1 MALDGQGFKLIRLT
15 DPRLTP
21 RGLGGSLDGIMSRLL
36 IPLLL
41 AVLTVGGVAPGAA
54 RAAEPRG
61 VQKKIPL
68 LAVLVAKTFLRA
80 VVDRDLKTAAPLCA
94 ATVDF
99 DGHQVK
105 GDKAV
110 RKRLGQLLA
119 RMKVRRRLRKVAVM
133 TLAQARRLFG
143 PPPARLRLRGKD
155 LVVAFGRFRRG
166 GLVVVLAPQ
175 GDRWRIIAL
184 TD

>member
-1 MALDGQGFKLIRLT
+1 MDLEGQGYKLIRLV
-15 DPRLTP
+15 DPGLTP
-21 RGLGGSLDGIMSRLL
+21 RDLGGSLDDIMSRTL
-36 IPLLL
+36 IPVLV
-41 AVLTVGGVAPGAA
+41 AVVAAGGVAPRTA
-54 RAAEPRG
+54 RAAEPPG
-61 VQKKIPL
+61 VPEKIPL

-99 DGHQVK
+99 DGSRAK

-110 RKRLGQLLA
+110 RKRLSQVLA
-119 RMKVRRRLRKVAVM
+119 RMKVRRRLRRVAVM
-133 TLAQARRLFG
+133 TLARARRIFG
-143 PPPARLRLRGKD
+143 PPPARLKLRGKA

-166 GLVVVLAPQ
+166 GLVVVLAPD
-175 GDRWRIIAL
+175 GDRWRVVAL

>member
-1 MALDGQGFKLIRLT
+1 MNRI
-15 DPRLTP
+15 
-21 RGLGGSLDGIMSRLL
+21 L
-36 IPLLL
+36 IPLVL
-41 AVLTVGGVAPGAA
+41 AVAGVVAPPVA

-61 VQKKIPL
+61 ARSKIPL

-94 ATVDF
+94 STVDF
-99 DGHQVK
+99 DGHRAK
-105 GDKAV
+105 GEKAV

-119 RMKVRRRLRKVAVM
+119 RMKVRRRLRKVAVLAM
-133 TLAQARRLFG
+133 AQARQLFG
-143 PPPARLRLRGKD
+143 PPPARLKLRGKD

-166 GLVVVLAPQ
+166 GLVVVLAPE
-175 GDRWRIIAL
+175 GDRWRVIAL

>member
-1 MALDGQGFKLIRLT
+1 MRRI
-15 DPRLTP
+15 
-21 RGLGGSLDGIMSRLL
+21 L

-41 AVLTVGGVAPGAA
+41 AALAAGGLAPLAA
-54 RAAEPRG
+54 RAAEPPGATR
-61 VQKKIPL
+61 KIPL

-99 DGHQVK
+99 DGQRVV
-105 GDKAV
+105 GEKAV
-110 RKRLGQLLA
+110 KKRLGQVLA
-119 RMKVRRRLRKVAVM
+119 RMKIRRRLRKVAVLP
-133 TLAQARRLFG
+133 LAQAQRLFG
-143 PPPARLRLRGKD
+143 PPPARLKLRGKD

-166 GLVVVLAPQ
+166 GLVVVLEAQ
-175 GDRWRIIAL
+175 KDRWRVIAL